1 MTTFLNL
8 LGVALLIAIS
18 GFFVAA
24 EFAIVKVRDS
34 RIEQLI
40 HAGNKKALAAKK
52 VIHNLDGY
60 LSACQ
65 LGITLTALA
74 LGWIGKPAVADLI
87 QPIIGYF
94 GLSKAVAEGI
104 SFVIGFATISFL
116 HVVVGELAPKTLAI
130 QRAEQVTIILS
141 PSLILFYKITYPAIW
156 LLNGSARAIIK
167 LMGLHAVSEHQQIH
181 SEEEIRMILLQSHEG
196 GEINQTELELARNSL
211 HFADRVAGEVMVP
224 RMDMV
229 CLYTNLSWEDNL
241 KTITE
246 EKYARYPVCDGDK
259 DRIIGFI
266 NTKDLCFSGLRDLN
280 LLTMED
286 FLKQSL
292 RKQMVVTEQTPI
304 DQILKRMQKNRLQM
318 AIVEDEYGGTAGL
331 LTIEDI
337 LEEIVGE
344 IQDEHDEELNT
355 IEDLGNGSYSLDA
368 RMPIADFN
376 VAFDLALEA
385 KGVFT
390 LGGWFIEKSH
400 RRPEAGQKVVY
411 DNIQFS
417 ISKLEKNTIR
427 RIDMEILG
435 EKTCPRQVLKTPADA

>member
-1 MTTFLNL
+1 MTLLNL
-8 LGVALLIAIS
+8 FWVFLLIAAS

-40 HAGNKKALAAKK
+40 HDGNKKAVAAKK

-74 LGWIGKPAVADLI
+74 LGWIGKPAVANLI
-87 QPIIGYF
+87 NPVIQYF
-94 GLSKAVAEGI
+94 GLPTAVAEGI

-130 QRAEQVTIILS
+130 QRAEQVTLTLS
-141 PSLILFYKITYPAIW
+141 PSLILFYKIAYPAIW
-156 LLNGSARAIIK
+156 LLNGSARQVIK
-167 LMGLHAVSEHQQIH
+167 LMGLQAISEHQPIH
-181 SEEEIRMILLQSHEG
+181 SEEEIKMILLQSHEG
-196 GEINQTELELARNSL
+196 GEISQTELQLARNSL

-224 RMDMV
+224 RTDMT
-229 CLYTNLSWEDNL
+229 CLYTNLPWQDNL
-241 KTITE
+241 QTITE

-266 NTKDLCFSGLRDLN
+266 NTKDLCFSGLKDLT
-280 LLTMED
+280 LLSMES

-292 RKQMVVTEQTPI
+292 RQPIVVTELTPI
-304 DQILKRMQKNRLQM
+304 DEILKRMQRKHLQM

-344 IQDEHDEELNT
+344 IQDEHDEERNA
-355 IEDLGNGSYSLDA
+355 IENLGDGRYSLDA

-376 VAFDLALEA
+376 VEFDLALEA

-390 LGGWFIEKSH
+390 LGGWFIEESH
-400 RRPEAGQKVVY
+400 RMPEQGQRVIY
-411 DNIQFS
+411 ENIQFS
-417 ISKLEKNTIR
+417 ISELEKNTIR
-427 RIDMEILG
+427 RIDLEF
-435 EKTCPRQVLKTPADA
+435 LKQPPEN

>member
-1 MTTFLNL
+1 MTLLNL
-8 LGVALLIAIS
+8 FWVFLLIAAS

-40 HAGNKKALAAKK
+40 HDGNKKAVAAKK
-52 VIHNLDGY
+52 IIHNLDGY

-74 LGWIGKPAVADLI
+74 LGWIGKPAVANLI
-87 QPIIGYF
+87 NPVIQYF
-94 GLSKAVAEGI
+94 GLPTAVAEGI

-130 QRAEQVTIILS
+130 QRAEQVTLTLS
-141 PSLILFYKITYPAIW
+141 PSLILFYKIAYPAIW
-156 LLNGSARAIIK
+156 LLNGSARQVIK
-167 LMGLHAVSEHQQIH
+167 LMGLHAMSEHQPIH

-196 GEINQTELELARNSL
+196 GEISQTELQLARNSL

-224 RMDMV
+224 RTDMT
-229 CLYTNLSWEDNL
+229 CLYTNLPWQDNL

-266 NTKDLCFSGLRDLN
+266 NTKDLCFSGLKDLT
-280 LLTMED
+280 LLSMES

-292 RKQMVVTEQTPI
+292 RQPIVVTELTPI
-304 DQILKRMQKNRLQM
+304 DEILKRMQRKHLQM
-318 AIVEDEYGGTAGL
+318 AIVEDEYGGTSGL

-344 IQDEHDEELNT
+344 IQDEHDEERNA
-355 IEDLGNGSYSLDA
+355 IENLGDGRYSLDA

-376 VAFDLALEA
+376 VEFDLALEA

-390 LGGWFIEKSH
+390 LGGWFIEESH
-400 RRPEAGQKVVY
+400 KMPEQGQRVIY
-411 DNIQFS
+411 ENIQFS
-417 ISKLEKNTIR
+417 ISELEKNTIR
-427 RIDMEILG
+427 RIDMEF
-435 EKTCPRQVLKTPADA
+435 LKQPSEN